1 MSTLYD
7 STYNVGAYHSDGAYN
22 ANAYTFRM
30 VVELNHQ
37 YDDLRNN
44 ITINW
49 YATAN
54 SPFGY
59 NNYNNIGVTLD
70 LIAKGSTKRVYTGER
85 RSLATGVRT
94 LIATYT
100 GDVIAN
106 EDGTLTI
113 QVSGLFDGGVSAN
126 YLPRRHTKATGN
138 IVLPA
143 ISINPK
149 PFFKLAG
156 LWKRGV
162 RQFFKLAG
170 HYHLIKRTFVKKNGH
185 WVRSV

>member
-1 MSTLYD
+1 MSTLYNQE
-7 STYNVGAYHSDGAYN
+7 YNVGAYHSDGTYN
-22 ANAYTFRM
+22 ANAYTFQM
-30 VVELNHQ
+30 VVLLNHQ

-85 RSLATGVRT
+85 KSLATGVKT

-106 EDGTLTI
+106 DDGTLTI
-113 QVSGLFDGGVSAN
+113 SVSGFYDGGVSQN
-126 YLPRRHTKATGN
+126 YLPRRHTRATGN

-156 LWKRGV
+156 LWKRSV

-185 WVRSV
+185 WVRSL